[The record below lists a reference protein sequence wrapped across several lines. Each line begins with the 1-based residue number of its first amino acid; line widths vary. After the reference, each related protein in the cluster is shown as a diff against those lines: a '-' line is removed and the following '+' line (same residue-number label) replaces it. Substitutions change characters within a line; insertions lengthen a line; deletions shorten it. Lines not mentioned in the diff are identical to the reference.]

1 MELDLFRNFRC
12 VFFLFCLLLLLCL
25 SGNPSGKLEGIP
37 SVREREL
44 GKQWTQQKGDVL
56 SAQIEKE
63 LAARLFFPAQNLFF
77 LGRFVKE
84 RLLPTFTS

>member
-12 VFFLFCLLLLLCL
+12 VFLLGLLLVGLHR
-25 SGNPSGKLEGIP
+25 NPSGKLEGIH

-44 GKQWTQQKGDVL
+44 GKQWTRQKGNVL
-56 SAQIEKE
+56 SVQIEKE

-84 RLLPTFTS
+84 RLLHTFTS